1 MNISATPENDPESGG
16 HLFLLFI
23 YLFIYLLFIYYLFI
37 YYLFI
42 WLIVSLKRNE
52 YVWHITDI

>member
-1 MNISATPENDPESGG
+1 MNISTTPENDPESGG

-23 YLFIYLLFIYYLFI
+23 YLFIYFFIR
-37 YYLFI
+37 
-42 WLIVSLKRNE
+42 LIVSLKRNE